1 MPQHSIIIYSL
12 LLLFAMACSTSGR
25 VDTMLLEAESLMME
39 HPDSAL
45 DILDSICPTELGSD
59 RQRADYALLLTQARD
74 KNFRFETDD
83 SLISVSYTHLRAHE
97 T

>member
-1 MPQHSIIIYSL
+1 MPRHSIIIYSL

-45 DILDSICPTELGSD
+45 AILDSISPSQLTSD
-59 RQRADYALLLTQARD
+59 RKRADYALLLTQARD
-74 KNFRFETDD
+74 KKWMYDYP
-83 SLISVSYTHLRAHE
+83 SAH
-97 T
+97 

>member
-1 MPQHSIIIYSL
+1 MPRHSIIYSL

-45 DILDSICPTELGSD
+45 AILDSISPTELGSD

-74 KNFRFETDD
+74 KKWMYD
-83 SLISVSYTHLRAHE
+83 YTSAH
-97 T
+97 

>member
-1 MPQHSIIIYSL
+1 MPRHSIIIYSL

-45 DILDSICPTELGSD
+45 AILDSISPSQLTSD
-59 RQRADYALLLTQARD
+59 RQH
-74 KNFRFETDD
+74 
-83 SLISVSYTHLRAHE
+83 ISDCFLEATGIAAGAVIIGHLSKGVFSKKYSNS
-97 T
+97 